1 MYDIEMPSSDLI
13 LHRII
18 LEFAH
23 TLHTNDIKIETAIL
37 VGVNTPKQTMPIE
50 ETLDE
55 LEQLV
60 YTSGAVTKKRFIQ
73 NLEHPQP
80 KTYVGKGK
88 LEEIKLYVEKNK
100 IDLIIFDDELTPA
113 QVRNIET
120 EIENTKILSR
130 THLILDIFANNAKT
144 AQAKTQVELAQSI
157 FMLPRLT
164 GMWTHLSKQ
173 KGGIG
178 MKGPGEKE
186 IETDRRV
193 LRDKISLLKTRL
205 TEIEKVGF
213 TQRKSRDGVFR
224 CALVGYTNVGKS
236 TIMNLMS
243 RSDVLVENKLFA
255 TLDATVRKV
264 VIPNPDGMG
273 DIIPLLLSDTVGFI
287 RKLPTLLIESF
298 KSTLAEAMET
308 DLLIH
313 VVDIS
318 NPAFEQQMMSVKEIL
333 HEIGAGS
340 KPELIVFN
348 KVDAFQESD
357 DDEFFVGSTG
367 MTIEQFEKSWIAK
380 EIAPAV
386 FISAHN
392 NWNIEKLRATIF
404 DMLSQQKMAR

>member
-1 MYDIEMPSSDLI
+1 MHSS
-13 LHRII
+13 
-18 LEFAH
+18 ANH
-23 TLHTNDIKIETAIL
+23 TETAIV
-37 VGVNTPKQTMPIE
+37 VGVNTPQQVIPIE
-50 ETLDE
+50 ETLAE

-60 YTSGAVTKKRFIQ
+60 LNSGAESKKRFIQ

-88 LEEIKLYVEKNK
+88 LEEIKQYVVKNK
-100 IDLIIFDDELTPA
+100 IDLVIFDDELTPA
-113 QVRNIET
+113 QVRNIES
-120 EIENTKILSR
+120 ELENTKILSR

-193 LRDKISLLKTRL
+193 LRDKISLLKSKL
-205 TEIEKVGF
+205 QDIEKIGQ

-236 TIMNLMS
+236 TLMNLLS

-264 VIPNPDGMG
+264 VIPHPDNQGGML
-273 DIIPLLLSDTVGFI
+273 PLLLSDTVGFI

-333 HEIGAGS
+333 HEIGAS
-340 KPELIVFN
+340 NKPELIVFN
-348 KVDAFQESD
+348 KIDAFKESED
-357 DDEFFVGSTG
+357 DDFFVGSTG
-367 MTIEQFEKSWIAK
+367 LTLEQFEKSWIAK
-380 EIAPAV
+380 ENSPAV
-386 FISAHN
+386 FISAQN
-392 NWNIEKLRATIF
+392 NVNIEKLRNTIAE
-404 DMLSQQKMAR
+404 LLLEQKRANFR

>member
-1 MYDIEMPSSDLI
+1 MHST
-13 LHRII
+13 
-18 LEFAH
+18 ANH
-23 TLHTNDIKIETAIL
+23 TETAIV
-37 VGVNTPKQTMPIE
+37 VGVNTPQQAIPIE
-50 ETLDE
+50 ESLSE

-60 YTSGAVTKKRFIQ
+60 LTSGGESKKRFIQ

-88 LEEIKLYVEKNK
+88 LEEIKQYVIKHN
-100 IDLIIFDDELTPA
+100 IDLVIFDDELTPA

-120 EIENTKILSR
+120 EMENAKILSR

-193 LRDKISLLKTRL
+193 LRDKIALLKTKL
-205 TEIEKVGF
+205 QDIEKIGF

-236 TIMNLMS
+236 TVMNLLS

-264 VIPNPDGMG
+264 VIPHPDNQGGM
-273 DIIPLLLSDTVGFI
+273 IPLLLSDTVGFI

-333 HEIGAGS
+333 HEIGAS
-340 KPELIVFN
+340 NKPELIVFN
-348 KVDAFQESD
+348 KIDAFKEPEED
-357 DDEFFVGSTG
+357 DFFVGSTG
-367 MTIEQFEKSWIAK
+367 LTLEQFEKSWIAK
-380 EIAPAV
+380 ENAPAV
-386 FISAHN
+386 FISAQN
-392 NWNIEKLRATIF
+392 NTNIEKLRTTIVE
-404 DMLSQQKMAR
+404 MLQQQQRANLR

>member
-1 MYDIEMPSSDLI
+1 MHSNAD
-13 LHRII
+13 
-18 LEFAH
+18 H
-23 TLHTNDIKIETAIL
+23 TETAIV
-37 VGVNTPKQTMPIE
+37 VGVNTPQQAIPID
-50 ETLDE
+50 ETLAE
-55 LEQLV
+55 LEQLIL
-60 YTSGAVTKKRFIQ
+60 TTGAISKKRFTQ

-88 LEEIKLYVEKNK
+88 LEEIKQYVIKHK
-100 IDLIIFDDELTPA
+100 IDLVIFDDELTPA

-120 EIENTKILSR
+120 ELENTKILSR
-130 THLILDIFANNAKT
+130 THLILDIFAKNAKT

-193 LRDKISLLKTRL
+193 LRDKIALLKTKL
-205 TEIEKVGF
+205 QDIEKIGF

-236 TIMNLMS
+236 TVMNLLS

-264 VIPNPDGMG
+264 VIPHPDNQGGMT
-273 DIIPLLLSDTVGFI
+273 PLLLSDTVGFI

-298 KSTLAEAMET
+298 KSTLAEAIET

-333 HEIGAGS
+333 HEIGAS
-340 KPELIVFN
+340 NKPELIVFN
-348 KVDAFQESD
+348 KIDAFKEPEED
-357 DDEFFVGSTG
+357 DFFVGSTG
-367 MTIEQFEKSWIAK
+367 LTLEQFEKSWIAK
-380 EIAPAV
+380 ENSPAV
-386 FISAHN
+386 FISAQN
-392 NWNIEKLRATIF
+392 NTNIEKLRNMIVE
-404 DMLSQQKMAR
+404 LLLQQKGPVSTDPFYVFL

>member
-1 MYDIEMPSSDLI
+1 MHST
-13 LHRII
+13 
-18 LEFAH
+18 ANH
-23 TLHTNDIKIETAIL
+23 TETAIV
-37 VGVNTPKQTMPIE
+37 VGVNTPQQAIPIE
-50 ETLDE
+50 ESLSE

-60 YTSGAVTKKRFIQ
+60 LTSGAESKKRFIQ
-73 NLEHPQP
+73 TLEHPQP

-88 LEEIKLYVEKNK
+88 LEEIKQYVIKHK
-100 IDLIIFDDELTPA
+100 IDLVIFDDELTPA

-120 EIENTKILSR
+120 EMENAKILSR

-193 LRDKISLLKTRL
+193 LRDKIALLKTKL
-205 TEIEKVGF
+205 QDIEKIGF

-236 TIMNLMS
+236 TVMNLLS

-264 VIPNPDGMG
+264 VIPHPDNQGGM
-273 DIIPLLLSDTVGFI
+273 IPLLLSDTVGFI

-333 HEIGAGS
+333 HEIGAS
-340 KPELIVFN
+340 NKPELIVFN
-348 KVDAFQESD
+348 KIDAFKEPEED
-357 DDEFFVGSTG
+357 DFFVGSTG
-367 MTIEQFEKSWIAK
+367 LTLEQFEKSWIAK
-380 EIAPAV
+380 ENAPAV
-386 FISAHN
+386 FISAQN
-392 NWNIEKLRATIF
+392 NTNIEKLRTTIVE
-404 DMLSQQKMAR
+404 MLQQQKRANLR

>member
-1 MYDIEMPSSDLI
+1 MHSSAT
-13 LHRII
+13 H
-18 LEFAH
+18 A
-23 TLHTNDIKIETAIL
+23 ETAIV
-37 VGVNTPKQTMPIE
+37 VGVNTPQQVIPIE
-50 ETLDE
+50 ETLAE

-60 YTSGAVTKKRFIQ
+60 LNSGAESKKRFIQ

-88 LEEIKLYVEKNK
+88 LEEIKQYVVKNK
-100 IDLIIFDDELTPA
+100 IDLVIFDDELTPA
-113 QVRNIET
+113 QVRNIES
-120 EIENTKILSR
+120 ELENTKILSR

-193 LRDKISLLKTRL
+193 LRDKISLLKSKL
-205 TEIEKVGF
+205 QDIEKIGQ

-236 TIMNLMS
+236 TVMNLLS

-264 VIPNPDGMG
+264 VIPHPDNQGGML
-273 DIIPLLLSDTVGFI
+273 PLLLSDTVGFI

-333 HEIGAGS
+333 HEIGAS
-340 KPELIVFN
+340 NKPELIVFN
-348 KVDAFQESD
+348 KIDAFKESED
-357 DDEFFVGSTG
+357 DDFFVGSTG
-367 MTIEQFEKSWIAK
+367 LTLEQFEKSWIAK
-380 EIAPAV
+380 ENSPAV
-386 FISAHN
+386 FISAQN
-392 NWNIEKLRATIF
+392 NVNIEKLRNTIAE
-404 DMLSQQKMAR
+404 LLLEQKRANFR

>member
-1 MYDIEMPSSDLI
+1 LATTQ
-13 LHRII
+13 LHST
-18 LEFAH
+18 ASH
-23 TLHTNDIKIETAIL
+23 TETAIV
-37 VGVNTPKQTMPIE
+37 VGVNIPQQAIPIE
-50 ETLDE
+50 ESLAE

-60 YTSGAVTKKRFIQ
+60 LTSGAESKKRFIQ

-88 LEEIKLYVEKNK
+88 LEEIKQYVIKHK
-100 IDLIIFDDELTPA
+100 IDLVIFDDELTPA

-120 EIENTKILSR
+120 EMENAKILSR
-130 THLILDIFANNAKT
+130 THLILDIFATNAKT

-193 LRDKISLLKTRL
+193 LRDKIALLKSKL
-205 TEIEKVGF
+205 QDIEKIGF

-236 TIMNLMS
+236 TVMNLLS

-264 VIPNPDGMG
+264 VIPHPDNQGGM
-273 DIIPLLLSDTVGFI
+273 IPLLLSDTVGFI

-333 HEIGAGS
+333 HEIGAS
-340 KPELIVFN
+340 NKPELIVFN
-348 KVDAFQESD
+348 KIDAFKEPEED
-357 DDEFFVGSTG
+357 DFFVGSTG
-367 MTIEQFEKSWIAK
+367 LTLEQFEKSWIAK
-380 EIAPAV
+380 ENAPAV

-392 NWNIEKLRATIF
+392 NTNIEKLRTTIVE
-404 DMLSQQKMAR
+404 MLQQQKRANLR

>member
-1 MYDIEMPSSDLI
+1 MHSTEV
-13 LHRII
+13 
-18 LEFAH
+18 H
-23 TLHTNDIKIETAIL
+23 TETAIV
-37 VGVNTPKQTMPIE
+37 VGVNTPQQAIPIN
-50 ETLDE
+50 ETLAE
-55 LEQLV
+55 LEQLIL
-60 YTSGAVTKKRFIQ
+60 TTGAVSKKRFTQ

-88 LEEIKLYVEKNK
+88 LEEIKEYVIKHK
-100 IDLIIFDDELTPA
+100 IDLVIFDDELTPA

-120 EIENTKILSR
+120 ELENTKILSR
-130 THLILDIFANNAKT
+130 THLILDIFAKNAKT

-193 LRDKISLLKTRL
+193 LRDKIALLKTKL
-205 TEIEKVGF
+205 QDIEKIGV

-236 TIMNLMS
+236 TVMNLLS

-264 VIPNPDGMG
+264 VIPNPDNQGG
-273 DIIPLLLSDTVGFI
+273 IIPLLLSDTVGFI

-298 KSTLAEAMET
+298 KSTLAEAIET

-333 HEIGAGS
+333 HEIGAS
-340 KPELIVFN
+340 NKPELIVFN
-348 KVDAFQESD
+348 KIDAFKEPEED
-357 DDEFFVGSTG
+357 DFFVGSTG
-367 MTIEQFEKSWIAK
+367 LTLEQFEKSWIAK
-380 EIAPAV
+380 ENAPAV
-386 FISAHN
+386 FISAQN
-392 NWNIEKLRATIF
+392 NTNIEKLRNTIVE
-404 DMLSQQKMAR
+404 LLLQQKRASFH

>member
-1 MYDIEMPSSDLI
+1 MHSNAD
-13 LHRII
+13 
-18 LEFAH
+18 H
-23 TLHTNDIKIETAIL
+23 TETAIV
-37 VGVNTPKQTMPIE
+37 VGVNTPQQAIPID
-50 ETLDE
+50 ETLAE
-55 LEQLV
+55 LEQLIL
-60 YTSGAVTKKRFIQ
+60 TTGAISKKRFTQ

-88 LEEIKLYVEKNK
+88 LEEIKQYVIKHK
-100 IDLIIFDDELTPA
+100 IDLVIFDDELTPA

-120 EIENTKILSR
+120 ELENTKILSR
-130 THLILDIFANNAKT
+130 THLILDIFAKNAKT

-193 LRDKISLLKTRL
+193 LRDKIASLKTKL
-205 TEIEKVGF
+205 QDIEKIGF

-236 TIMNLMS
+236 TVMNLLS

-264 VIPNPDGMG
+264 VIPHPDNQGGMT
-273 DIIPLLLSDTVGFI
+273 PLLLSDTVGFI

-298 KSTLAEAMET
+298 KSTLAEAIET

-333 HEIGAGS
+333 HEIGAS
-340 KPELIVFN
+340 NKPELIVFN
-348 KVDAFQESD
+348 KIDAFKEPEED
-357 DDEFFVGSTG
+357 DFFVGSTG
-367 MTIEQFEKSWIAK
+367 LTLEQFEKSWIAK
-380 EIAPAV
+380 ENSPAV
-386 FISAHN
+386 FISAQN
-392 NWNIEKLRATIF
+392 NINIEKLRNMIVE
-404 DMLSQQKMAR
+404 LLLQQKRASFH

>member
-1 MYDIEMPSSDLI
+1 MHSTAS
-13 LHRII
+13 
-18 LEFAH
+18 H
-23 TLHTNDIKIETAIL
+23 TETAIV
-37 VGVNTPKQTMPIE
+37 VGVNTPQQAIPIE
-50 ETLDE
+50 ESLAE

-60 YTSGAVTKKRFIQ
+60 LTSGAESKKRFIQ

-88 LEEIKLYVEKNK
+88 LEEIKQYVIKHK
-100 IDLIIFDDELTPA
+100 IDLVIFDDELTPA

-120 EIENTKILSR
+120 EMENAKILSR
-130 THLILDIFANNAKT
+130 THLILDIFATNAKT

-193 LRDKISLLKTRL
+193 LRDKIALLKSKL
-205 TEIEKVGF
+205 QDIEKIGF
-213 TQRKSRDGVFR
+213 TQRNSRDGVFR

-236 TIMNLMS
+236 TVMNLLS

-264 VIPNPDGMG
+264 VIPHPDNQGGM
-273 DIIPLLLSDTVGFI
+273 IPLLLSDTVGFI

-298 KSTLAEAMET
+298 KSTLEEAMET

-333 HEIGAGS
+333 HEIGAS
-340 KPELIVFN
+340 NKPELIVFN
-348 KVDAFQESD
+348 KIDAFKEPEED
-357 DDEFFVGSTG
+357 DFFVGSTG
-367 MTIEQFEKSWIAK
+367 LTLEQFEKSWIAK
-380 EIAPAV
+380 ENAPAV

-392 NWNIEKLRATIF
+392 NTNIEKLRTTIVE
-404 DMLSQQKMAR
+404 MLQQQKRANLR

>member
-1 MYDIEMPSSDLI
+1 
-13 LHRII
+13 LHSN
-18 LEFAH
+18 ADH
-23 TLHTNDIKIETAIL
+23 TETAIV
-37 VGVNTPKQTMPIE
+37 VGVNTPQQAIPID
-50 ETLDE
+50 ETLAE
-55 LEQLV
+55 LEQLIL
-60 YTSGAVTKKRFIQ
+60 TTGAISKKRFTQ

-88 LEEIKLYVEKNK
+88 LEEIKLYVIKHK
-100 IDLIIFDDELTPA
+100 IDLVIFDDELTPA

-120 EIENTKILSR
+120 ELENTKILSR
-130 THLILDIFANNAKT
+130 THLILDIFAKNAKT

-193 LRDKISLLKTRL
+193 LRDKIALLKTKL
-205 TEIEKVGF
+205 QDIEKIGF

-236 TIMNLMS
+236 TVMNLLS

-264 VIPNPDGMG
+264 VIPHPDNQGGMT
-273 DIIPLLLSDTVGFI
+273 PLLLSDTVGFI

-298 KSTLAEAMET
+298 KSTLAEAIET

-333 HEIGAGS
+333 HEIGAS
-340 KPELIVFN
+340 NKPELIVFN
-348 KVDAFQESD
+348 KIDAFKEPEED
-357 DDEFFVGSTG
+357 DFFVGSTG
-367 MTIEQFEKSWIAK
+367 LTLEQFEKSWIAK
-380 EIAPAV
+380 ENSPAV
-386 FISAHN
+386 FISAQN
-392 NWNIEKLRATIF
+392 NINIEKLRNTIVE
-404 DMLSQQKMAR
+404 LLLQQKRASFH

>member
-1 MYDIEMPSSDLI
+1 
-13 LHRII
+13 
-18 LEFAH
+18 
-23 TLHTNDIKIETAIL
+23 
-37 VGVNTPKQTMPIE
+37 
-50 ETLDE
+50 
-55 LEQLV
+55 
-60 YTSGAVTKKRFIQ
+60 
-73 NLEHPQP
+73 
-80 KTYVGKGK
+80 
-88 LEEIKLYVEKNK
+88 
-100 IDLIIFDDELTPA
+100 
-113 QVRNIET
+113 
-120 EIENTKILSR
+120 
-130 THLILDIFANNAKT
+130 
-144 AQAKTQVELAQSI
+144 
-157 FMLPRLT
+157 
-164 GMWTHLSKQ
+164 
-173 KGGIG
+173 

-264 VIPNPDGMG
+264 VLPHPDGLGEM
-273 DIIPLLLSDTVGFI
+273 IPLLLSDTVGFI

-333 HEIGAGS
+333 NEIGAGN

-348 KVDAFQESD
+348 KVDAFHESD

-367 MTIEQFEKSWIAK
+367 MSIAQFEKSWIAK
-380 EIAPAV
+380 ENSPAV

-392 NWNIEKLRATIF
+392 NWNIEKLRATIVE
-404 DMLSQQKMAR
+404 MLLQQKRAR

>member
-1 MYDIEMPSSDLI
+1 MHSNAD
-13 LHRII
+13 
-18 LEFAH
+18 H
-23 TLHTNDIKIETAIL
+23 TEPAIV
-37 VGVNTPKQTMPIE
+37 VGVNTPQQAIPID
-50 ETLDE
+50 ETLAE
-55 LEQLV
+55 LEQLIL
-60 YTSGAVTKKRFIQ
+60 TTGAISKKRFTQ

-88 LEEIKLYVEKNK
+88 LEEIKQYVIKHK
-100 IDLIIFDDELTPA
+100 IDLVIFDDELTPA

-120 EIENTKILSR
+120 ELENTKILSR
-130 THLILDIFANNAKT
+130 THLILDIFAKNAKT

-193 LRDKISLLKTRL
+193 LRDKIALLKTKL
-205 TEIEKVGF
+205 QDIEKIGF

-236 TIMNLMS
+236 TVMNLLS

-264 VIPNPDGMG
+264 VIPHPDNQGGMT
-273 DIIPLLLSDTVGFI
+273 PLLLSDTVGFI

-298 KSTLAEAMET
+298 KSTLAEAIET

-333 HEIGAGS
+333 HEIGAS
-340 KPELIVFN
+340 NKPELIVFN
-348 KVDAFQESD
+348 KIDAFKEPEED
-357 DDEFFVGSTG
+357 DFFVGSTG
-367 MTIEQFEKSWIAK
+367 LTLEQFEKSWIAK
-380 EIAPAV
+380 ENSPAV
-386 FISAHN
+386 FISAQN
-392 NWNIEKLRATIF
+392 NINIEKLRNTIVE
-404 DMLSQQKMAR
+404 LLLQQKRASFH

>member
-1 MYDIEMPSSDLI
+1 
-13 LHRII
+13 LHSN
-18 LEFAH
+18 ADH
-23 TLHTNDIKIETAIL
+23 TETAIV
-37 VGVNTPKQTMPIE
+37 VGVNTPQQAIPID
-50 ETLDE
+50 ETLAE
-55 LEQLV
+55 LEQLIL
-60 YTSGAVTKKRFIQ
+60 TTGAISKKRFTQ

-88 LEEIKLYVEKNK
+88 LEEIKQYVIKHK
-100 IDLIIFDDELTPA
+100 IDLVIFDDELTPA

-120 EIENTKILSR
+120 ELENTKILSR
-130 THLILDIFANNAKT
+130 THLILDIFAKNAKT

-193 LRDKISLLKTRL
+193 LRDKIALLKTKL
-205 TEIEKVGF
+205 QDIEKIGF

-236 TIMNLMS
+236 TVMNLLS

-264 VIPNPDGMG
+264 VIPHPDNQGGMT
-273 DIIPLLLSDTVGFI
+273 PLLLSDTVGFI

-298 KSTLAEAMET
+298 KSTLAEAIET

-333 HEIGAGS
+333 HEIGAS
-340 KPELIVFN
+340 NKPELIVFN
-348 KVDAFQESD
+348 KIDAFKEPEED
-357 DDEFFVGSTG
+357 DFFVGSTG
-367 MTIEQFEKSWIAK
+367 LTLEQFEKSWIAK
-380 EIAPAV
+380 ENSPAV
-386 FISAHN
+386 FISAQN
-392 NWNIEKLRATIF
+392 NINIEKLRNMIVE
-404 DMLSQQKMAR
+404 LLLQQTRASFH

>member
-1 MYDIEMPSSDLI
+1 
-13 LHRII
+13 LHST
-18 LEFAH
+18 ANH
-23 TLHTNDIKIETAIL
+23 TETAIV
-37 VGVNTPKQTMPIE
+37 VGVNTPQPAIPIE
-50 ETLDE
+50 ESLSE

-60 YTSGAVTKKRFIQ
+60 LTSGAESKKRFIQ

-88 LEEIKLYVEKNK
+88 LEEIKQYVIKHK
-100 IDLIIFDDELTPA
+100 IDLVIFDDELTPA

-120 EIENTKILSR
+120 EMENAKILSR

-193 LRDKISLLKTRL
+193 LRDKIALLKTKL
-205 TEIEKVGF
+205 QDIEKIGF

-236 TIMNLMS
+236 TVMNLLS

-264 VIPNPDGMG
+264 VIPHPDNQGGM
-273 DIIPLLLSDTVGFI
+273 IPLLLSDTVGFI

-333 HEIGAGS
+333 HEIGAS
-340 KPELIVFN
+340 NKPELIVFN
-348 KVDAFQESD
+348 KIDAFKEPEED
-357 DDEFFVGSTG
+357 DFFVGSTG
-367 MTIEQFEKSWIAK
+367 LTLEQFEKSWIAK
-380 EIAPAV
+380 ENAPAV
-386 FISAHN
+386 FISAQN
-392 NWNIEKLRATIF
+392 NTNIEKLRTTIVE
-404 DMLSQQKMAR
+404 MLQQQKRANLR

>member
-1 MYDIEMPSSDLI
+1 MPLHSS
-13 LHRII
+13 
-18 LEFAH
+18 ATH
-23 TLHTNDIKIETAIL
+23 TETAIV
-37 VGVNTPKQTMPIE
+37 VGVNTPQQVIPIE
-50 ETLDE
+50 ETLAE

-60 YTSGAVTKKRFIQ
+60 LNSGAGSKKRFIQ

-88 LEEIKLYVEKNK
+88 LEEIKQYVVKNK
-100 IDLIIFDDELTPA
+100 IDLVIFDDELTPA
-113 QVRNIET
+113 QVRNIES
-120 EIENTKILSR
+120 ELENTKILSR

-193 LRDKISLLKTRL
+193 LRDKISLLKSKL
-205 TEIEKVGF
+205 QDIEKIGQ

-236 TIMNLMS
+236 TVMNLLS

-264 VIPNPDGMG
+264 VIPHPDNQGGML
-273 DIIPLLLSDTVGFI
+273 PLLLSDTVGFI

-333 HEIGAGS
+333 HEIGAS
-340 KPELIVFN
+340 NKPELIVFN
-348 KVDAFQESD
+348 KIDAFKESED
-357 DDEFFVGSTG
+357 DDFFVGSTG
-367 MTIEQFEKSWIAK
+367 LTLEQFEKSWIAK
-380 EIAPAV
+380 ENSPAV
-386 FISAHN
+386 FISAQN
-392 NWNIEKLRATIF
+392 NVNIEKLRNTIAE
-404 DMLSQQKMAR
+404 LLLEQKRANFR

>member
-1 MYDIEMPSSDLI
+1 MATTQ
-13 LHRII
+13 LHST
-18 LEFAH
+18 ANH
-23 TLHTNDIKIETAIL
+23 TETAIV
-37 VGVNTPKQTMPIE
+37 VGVNTPQQAIPIE
-50 ETLDE
+50 ESLSE

-60 YTSGAVTKKRFIQ
+60 LTSGAESKKRFIQ

-88 LEEIKLYVEKNK
+88 LEEIKQYVIKHK
-100 IDLIIFDDELTPA
+100 IDLVIFDDELTPA

-120 EIENTKILSR
+120 EMENAKILSR

-193 LRDKISLLKTRL
+193 LRDKIALLKTKL
-205 TEIEKVGF
+205 QDIEKIGF

-236 TIMNLMS
+236 TVMNLLS

-264 VIPNPDGMG
+264 VIPHPDNQGGM
-273 DIIPLLLSDTVGFI
+273 IPLLLSDTVGFI

-333 HEIGAGS
+333 HEIGAS
-340 KPELIVFN
+340 NKPELIVFN
-348 KVDAFQESD
+348 KIDAFKEPEED
-357 DDEFFVGSTG
+357 DFFVGSTG
-367 MTIEQFEKSWIAK
+367 LTLEQFEKSWIAK
-380 EIAPAV
+380 ENAPAV
-386 FISAHN
+386 FISAQN
-392 NWNIEKLRATIF
+392 NTNIEKLRTTIVE
-404 DMLSQQKMAR
+404 MLQQQKRANLR

>member
-1 MYDIEMPSSDLI
+1 MHSTAS
-13 LHRII
+13 
-18 LEFAH
+18 H
-23 TLHTNDIKIETAIL
+23 TETAIV
-37 VGVNTPKQTMPIE
+37 VGVNTPQQAIPIE
-50 ETLDE
+50 ESLAE

-60 YTSGAVTKKRFIQ
+60 LTSGAESKKRFIQ

-88 LEEIKLYVEKNK
+88 LEEIKQYVIKHK
-100 IDLIIFDDELTPA
+100 IDLVIFDDELTPA

-120 EIENTKILSR
+120 EMENAKILSR
-130 THLILDIFANNAKT
+130 THLILDIFATNAKT

-193 LRDKISLLKTRL
+193 LRDKIALLKSKL
-205 TEIEKVGF
+205 QDIEKIGF

-236 TIMNLMS
+236 TVMNLLS

-255 TLDATVRKV
+255 TFDATVRKV
-264 VIPNPDGMG
+264 VIPHPDNQGGM
-273 DIIPLLLSDTVGFI
+273 IPLLLSDTVGFI

-308 DLLIH
+308 DLLSH

-333 HEIGAGS
+333 HEIGAS
-340 KPELIVFN
+340 NKPELIVFN
-348 KVDAFQESD
+348 KIDAFKEPEED
-357 DDEFFVGSTG
+357 DFFVGSTG
-367 MTIEQFEKSWIAK
+367 LTLEQFEKSWIAK
-380 EIAPAV
+380 ENAPAV

-392 NWNIEKLRATIF
+392 NTNIEKLRTTIVE
-404 DMLSQQKMAR
+404 MLQQQKRANLR